1 MGFSLYRV
9 AALSPQG
16 EHTLLPAY
24 EDSGIVLGNLR
35 DAADWRQAAGLLD
48 QWVEQQSIS
57 PEKHLTTAADGKAAL
72 EGLPTGLYLLCAAP
86 YQKGGCTYTT
96 TPVLLELPAQQAG
109 GGWQYAATVEPKLER
124 SGTPEPPVIIIPDN
138 PAPTPGDKLPQ
149 TGLLQWPI
157 TLLAAIGV
165 LLVAVGC
172 RLRRRKETDMTRERI
187 GRFCIILGG
196 LCILAAAFL
205 LGFNLREERRAA
217 AATQRILPAVAHSI
231 GQSPAPMPTL
241 PAGELTVS
249 LEGEE
254 YLGILSLPTLA
265 LELPVGAEWEMDFL
279 RQAPCRYAGTL
290 AGDDII
296 IAAHNYRRHFAALHT
311 LRPGDAV
318 LFTDAA
324 GQTYR
329 YTVDRV
335 ETLPETAVEEM
346 RAGEWDLTLFTC
358 TYDGRARVTVRC
370 IRTEE

>member
-1 MGFSLYRV
+1 
-9 AALSPQG
+9 
-16 EHTLLPAY
+16 
-24 EDSGIVLGNLR
+24 
-35 DAADWRQAAGLLD
+35 
-48 QWVEQQSIS
+48 
-57 PEKHLTTAADGKAAL
+57 
-72 EGLPTGLYLLCAAP
+72 
-86 YQKGGCTYTT
+86 
-96 TPVLLELPAQQAG
+96 
-109 GGWQYAATVEPKLER
+109 
-124 SGTPEPPVIIIPDN
+124 
-138 PAPTPGDKLPQ
+138 
-149 TGLLQWPI
+149 
-157 TLLAAIGV
+157 
-165 LLVAVGC
+165 
-172 RLRRRKETDMTRERI
+172 MTRERI

-279 RQAPCRYAGTL
+279 RQA
-290 AGDDII
+290 
-296 IAAHNYRRHFAALHT
+296 HNYRRHFAALHT

>member
-1 MGFSLYRV
+1 
-9 AALSPQG
+9 
-16 EHTLLPAY
+16 
-24 EDSGIVLGNLR
+24 
-35 DAADWRQAAGLLD
+35 
-48 QWVEQQSIS
+48 
-57 PEKHLTTAADGKAAL
+57 
-72 EGLPTGLYLLCAAP
+72 
-86 YQKGGCTYTT
+86 
-96 TPVLLELPAQQAG
+96 
-109 GGWQYAATVEPKLER
+109 
-124 SGTPEPPVIIIPDN
+124 
-138 PAPTPGDKLPQ
+138 
-149 TGLLQWPI
+149 
-157 TLLAAIGV
+157 
-165 LLVAVGC
+165 
-172 RLRRRKETDMTRERI
+172 MTRERI

-335 ETLPETAVEEM
+335 ETLPRRPPWRKCGLGSGILPCLPAPTMAVPE
-346 RAGEWDLTLFTC
+346 
-358 TYDGRARVTVRC
+358 
-370 IRTEE
+370 

>member
-1 MGFSLYRV
+1 
-9 AALSPQG
+9 
-16 EHTLLPAY
+16 
-24 EDSGIVLGNLR
+24 
-35 DAADWRQAAGLLD
+35 
-48 QWVEQQSIS
+48 
-57 PEKHLTTAADGKAAL
+57 
-72 EGLPTGLYLLCAAP
+72 
-86 YQKGGCTYTT
+86 
-96 TPVLLELPAQQAG
+96 
-109 GGWQYAATVEPKLER
+109 
-124 SGTPEPPVIIIPDN
+124 
-138 PAPTPGDKLPQ
+138 
-149 TGLLQWPI
+149 
-157 TLLAAIGV
+157 
-165 LLVAVGC
+165 
-172 RLRRRKETDMTRERI
+172 MTRERI

-265 LELPVGAEWEMDFL
+265 LELPVGAEWELDFL

-290 AGDDII
+290 AGDDVI

>member
-1 MGFSLYRV
+1 
-9 AALSPQG
+9 
-16 EHTLLPAY
+16 
-24 EDSGIVLGNLR
+24 
-35 DAADWRQAAGLLD
+35 
-48 QWVEQQSIS
+48 
-57 PEKHLTTAADGKAAL
+57 
-72 EGLPTGLYLLCAAP
+72 
-86 YQKGGCTYTT
+86 
-96 TPVLLELPAQQAG
+96 
-109 GGWQYAATVEPKLER
+109 
-124 SGTPEPPVIIIPDN
+124 
-138 PAPTPGDKLPQ
+138 
-149 TGLLQWPI
+149 
-157 TLLAAIGV
+157 
-165 LLVAVGC
+165 
-172 RLRRRKETDMTRERI
+172 MTRERI

-329 YTVDRV
+329 YTVGQGGDPAGDRRGGNAGWGV
-335 ETLPETAVEEM
+335 GSYPVYLHLRWPCPSNGAVHPH
-346 RAGEWDLTLFTC
+346 
-358 TYDGRARVTVRC
+358 GRITHFAFFS
-370 IRTEE
+370 

>member
-1 MGFSLYRV
+1 
-9 AALSPQG
+9 
-16 EHTLLPAY
+16 
-24 EDSGIVLGNLR
+24 
-35 DAADWRQAAGLLD
+35 
-48 QWVEQQSIS
+48 
-57 PEKHLTTAADGKAAL
+57 
-72 EGLPTGLYLLCAAP
+72 
-86 YQKGGCTYTT
+86 
-96 TPVLLELPAQQAG
+96 
-109 GGWQYAATVEPKLER
+109 
-124 SGTPEPPVIIIPDN
+124 
-138 PAPTPGDKLPQ
+138 
-149 TGLLQWPI
+149 
-157 TLLAAIGV
+157 
-165 LLVAVGC
+165 
-172 RLRRRKETDMTRERI
+172 MTRERI

-290 AGDDII
+290 TGDDII

-311 LRPGDAV
+311 LRAV
-318 LFTDAA
+318 EIPEDVMSSISPMKSPQGALFT
-324 GQTYR
+324 
-329 YTVDRV
+329 V
-335 ETLPETAVEEM
+335 TLPETAVEEM